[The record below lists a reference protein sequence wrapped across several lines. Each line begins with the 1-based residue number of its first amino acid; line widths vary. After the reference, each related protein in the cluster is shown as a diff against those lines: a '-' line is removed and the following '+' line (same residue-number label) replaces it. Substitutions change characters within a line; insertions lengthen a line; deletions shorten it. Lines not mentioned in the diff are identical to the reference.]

1 MIKFLLIILVLWII
15 GCACIGYAI
24 GTAVG
29 VAVDTAKDVI
39 DTTSE
44 LVDRFVTWFIS
55 EDSLGEYIKEEYD
68 DAFYLL
74 IEEKKRN
81 ALKVGI
87 FNNQEDVIEN
97 IELQSDKGVSD
108 SIYEGQIIYI

>member
-74 IEEKKRN
+74 IERSNYLYLGFFKYVIKRHTTN
-81 ALKVGI
+81 V
-87 FNNQEDVIEN
+87 
-97 IELQSDKGVSD
+97 DKT
-108 SIYEGQIIYI
+108 I